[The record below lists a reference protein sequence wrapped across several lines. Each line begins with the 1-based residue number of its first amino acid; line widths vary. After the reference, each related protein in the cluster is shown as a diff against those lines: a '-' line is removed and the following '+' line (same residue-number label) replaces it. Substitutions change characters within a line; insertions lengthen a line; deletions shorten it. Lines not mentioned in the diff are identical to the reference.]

1 MATQTATTALP
12 DLDLST
18 SVPVSSTPAAQS
30 PALPEL
36 DMSTSVP
43 VPGTTGVTG
52 FLNKV
57 GEGGAEAAR
66 DIYGVVKPMATD
78 AAISMIPGGLGYEAI
93 KQAPAVAK
101 TIWNNLP
108 PVQLADSVKQILPLV
123 DTYEKSRASGASIS
137 DAIHAV
143 NETAKQHTSNII
155 NIKPAV
161 DAFRANPTRET
172 SRAVL
177 DAAALAASMFA
188 GNEAAP
194 EEAAAVTAPAA
205 ESEGLLTRLTNPFR
219 AKAASAADTAA
230 ATSKIEPAVA
240 ARTAKAGL
248 APGESGVTSAE
259 AAAKTAQAATDAQAA
274 TQANVDQTL
283 QNIATK
289 HATADGISAPAAG
302 TATRDILT
310 ANGDALVDAGKANY
324 KILDKFTDG
333 QFTNAQQ
340 ELKNAQLELRSK
352 AGMTDVDTGDLEANV
367 TRAQWNVDQ
376 LFDNAVKNGMP
387 KETADLARNQFKT
400 GQATLDAANDVR
412 MANKV
417 GGPAGTRATN
427 LNTLENRWTARYDAG
442 RLQQAFGEQGAKDA
456 LLQVHA
462 AREAAET
469 FQAMPPT
476 ESQALRELIANHTET
491 GRFGATTD
499 WGAVRKEF
507 SALPDRAAR
516 FTNVPKV
523 EKFINRQNLYQNAWT
538 GVKLAGVA
546 AAAHGLGIDKFI
558 LHLML
563 GS

>member
-18 SVPVSSTPAAQS
+18 SVPVSPTPAAQS

-43 VPGTTGVTG
+43 VPGTTGITG

-66 DIYGVVKPMATD
+66 DIYGVAK
-78 AAISMIPGGLGYEAI
+78 SMVPGGGAETGAL
-93 KQAPAVAK
+93 K
-101 TIWNNLP
+101 TIWDSLP
-108 PVQLADSVKQILPLV
+108 PVQLTNAIQQTLPV
-123 DTYEKSRASGASIS
+123 INAYEKARSSGASIP
-137 DAIHAV
+137 DAIKA
-143 NETAKQHTSNII
+143 TDDLAKQHQSNLISL
-155 NIKPAV
+155 KPAL
-161 DAFRANPTRET
+161 DAVRANPTRET
-172 SRAVL
+172 VR
-177 DAAALAASMFA
+177 ALADASATALAMFGPGEVA
-188 GNEAAP
+188 GALAP
-194 EEAAAVTAPAA
+194 EAAAAAPAAA

-219 AKAASAADTAA
+219 AKAAASAADTAA

-240 ARTAKAGL
+240 AQTVKAGL
-248 APGESGVTSAE
+248 APGEAGVTSAE

-289 HATADGISAPAAG
+289 HATANGIPVPAAG

-456 LLQVHA
+456 LIQVHA

-476 ESQALRELIANHTET
+476 ESQALRELISDNTVT
-491 GRFGATTD
+491 GGRLGPTTN
-499 WGAVRKEF
+499 WTKVRDAF
-507 SALPDRAAR
+507 SKLPDRAAR
-516 FTNVPKV
+516 FSDVPKV
-523 EKFINRQNLYQNAWT
+523 EKFINRQVLYQQFRT
-538 GVKLAGVA
+538 GAKWAAVAGI
-546 AAAHGLGIDKFI
+546 AHELGVDKFLI
-558 LHLML
+558 HFAL